1 VLSDPAKRRRYE
13 ALGAGWRDGE
23 SFRPPPD
30 WGDGMHVEYRAG
42 PGGGMGGDWS
52 DFFEAF
58 FGGGGAPQA
67 GGRGGRVRV
76 SGGPFGARGRAGV
89 GGVESLDPTLED
101 LFGGGFA
108 GARGR
113 PRARPGADVEGELE
127 ITLEDA
133 LRGATRT
140 VQLQSG
146 EGEVKT
152 YEIKIPVGVHDGA
165 RIRLAGRGG
174 HGRAG
179 GPDGD
184 LLLTLRL
191 APHPKFRLEGEADL
205 VVVVPITPW
214 EAALGATVTVP
225 TPDGPVEMKLPAGRS
240 SGDRLRLRG
249 KGMPRR
255 ETGRGD
261 LYAELRIAVP
271 ARLSER
277 ERKLFEELREASSFD
292 PRKS

>member
-1 VLSDPAKRRRYE
+1 
-13 ALGAGWRDGE
+13 
-23 SFRPPPD
+23 
-30 WGDGMHVEYRAG
+30 MHVEFRTG
-42 PGGGMGGDWS
+42 PGGGMSGDWS

-58 FGGGGAPQA
+58 FGGGGGGGSRA

-76 SGGPFGARGRAGV
+76 SGAPFGGPGAAGFA
-89 GGVESLDPTLED
+89 GAETLDPTLED
-101 LFGGGFA
+101 LLGGGFA

-113 PRARPGADVEGELE
+113 PRSRRGADVEGELE
-127 ITLEDA
+127 IALEDA
-133 LRGATRT
+133 LHGSTRT
-140 VQLQSG
+140 VQLQGGDG
-146 EGEVKT
+146 ELKT
-152 YEIKIPVGVHDGA
+152 YELKIPVGVHDGS

-174 HGRAG
+174 PGRAG

-184 LLLTLRL
+184 LLLTIRL
-191 APHPKFRLEGEADL
+191 APHPRFRLEGEADL
-205 VVVVPITPW
+205 LVVVPVAPW

-249 KGMPRR
+249 KGMPQGKS
-255 ETGRGD
+255 GRGD
-261 LYAELRIAVP
+261 LYAELRIVVP

-277 ERKLFEELREASSFD
+277 ERKLFEELREASSSD